1 MNWITRL
8 IKIGDKIK
16 TNIKKKM
23 ATKAEQLNSP
33 YMSCH
38 GQPILKKII
47 IENNFVCPECNEHH
61 KLEPHQ
67 YYDDIFFGKG
77 NYEEIKSAIP
87 FEDVLNWQDTKKY
100 TDRLAT
106 AKKLSGLECG
116 ILSVKGKLKD
126 IDVVMSCQS
135 WAFIAGSVS
144 MPEGENVLTA
154 VERCLT
160 EKLPY
165 IFVAKSSGM
174 RMMTNNLSL
183 AQMPRMAL
191 AINELKKA
199 KLPFICIVTSPT
211 TGGTSA
217 SIVPLADIII
227 AESKKA
233 IYGFAGKRIVANTE
247 NKPLNEDFQTAQW
260 AQQNGQIDVIVDRKD
275 LKDTLYNLLSILLKK
290 KSEVNLDLPNETS
303 ETNIQTREAS

>member
-16 TNIKKKM
+16 TSFKKKM
-23 ATKAEQLNSP
+23 ATKVEQLQSP

-38 GQPILKKII
+38 GQPILKKTIR
-47 IENNFVCPECNEHH
+47 ENNYVCPECNEHH

-77 NYEEIKSAIP
+77 NYEKIKSVIP
-87 FEDVLNWQDTKKY
+87 FEDVLGWQDTKKY

-116 ILSVKGKLKD
+116 ILSVKGRLKD
-126 IDVVMSCQS
+126 IDIVMSCQS
-135 WAFIAGSVS
+135 WSFIAGSVS
-144 MPEGENVLTA
+144 MPEGENILAA
-154 VERCLT
+154 VERCLAD
-160 EKLPY
+160 KVPY
-165 IFVAKSSGM
+165 IFVAKSSGIM
-174 RMMTNNLSL
+174 MMTNNLSL
-183 AQMPRMAL
+183 AQMPRMVL

-199 KLPFICIVTSPT
+199 NLPFISIITSPT

-217 SIVPLADIII
+217 SIVPLGDIIV

-233 IYGFAGKRIVANTE
+233 IYGFAGKRIVENTE
-247 NKPLNEDFQTAQW
+247 NKPLENNFQTAEW
-260 AQQNGQIDVIVDRKD
+260 AQANGQIDIIVDRKD
-275 LKDTLYNLLSILLKK
+275 IKDTIYNLLSILLKK

-303 ETNIQTREAS
+303 EPYNETRKVS